1 MEPERCTNAGLVDLL
16 DRVLTKG
23 IVLNA
28 DIIISVAGVP
38 LLGLNLKAAL
48 AGMETMIRYG
58 MWRDW
63 DAAQRAWA
71 AEHQRLK
78 SLTTN
83 FLLKGEE
90 IRLRTF
96 GTYWYSRGIYQA
108 WRPGDVCVTN
118 RRIAVF
124 RKDPPEIIFEAYYED
139 IEGFALEKGE
149 IVAKR
154 DTDILHIHLRNGA
167 VAKIH
172 SAEIQALKDVA
183 EREMRSLR
191 SHLNGRPDGDAER
204 RAPTNIL
211 SNVSTTNGYAER
223 QMECKMPR

>member
-38 LLGLNLKAAL
+38 LLGLNLRAAL

-90 IRLRTF
+90 LRLRTF

-118 RRIAVF
+118 RRIAMF
-124 RKDPPEIIFEAYYED
+124 RKEPPEILFEAFYEE
-139 IEGFALEKGE
+139 IEDLALKKGE
-149 IVAKR
+149 IAAKR
-154 DTDILHIHLRNGA
+154 ETEILHIYLKDGR

-172 SAEIQALKDVA
+172 SAEIHALRDAA
-183 EREMRSLR
+183 EREMFVRTF
-191 SHLNGRPDGDAER
+191 GDGEHRVPPNA
-204 RAPTNIL
+204 L
-211 SNVSTTNGYAER
+211 SNASAGYAKS
-223 QMECKMPR
+223 QMECEMLR